1 MAVAITK
8 IVLFKLRSKLV
19 YILFSFYFLTL
30 VVSNLQAQNIPENT
44 SETSTDSLKIKRKN
58 TTNGLAAQVQYT
70 AEDSIINKGKR
81 VFLHKNAKINY
92 ENVELTAD
100 YIEINWETNTV
111 IAIGVPDSTG
121 YVENHPSFS
130 ENGKSYNAERI
141 EYNFNSKKGKIKALN
156 TQEGEG
162 YLKGNDVKK
171 IGDKTLYLK
180 QGIYTTCE
188 DENPHYYI
196 GAKRLKVIPGEK
208 VITGPAN
215 LVIQDIPT
223 PLLVPFGYFPLS
235 DGRSSGILVPTIGFS
250 EALGYN
256 FTNGGYYFSISDH
269 LDVSL
274 RGDIF
279 TKGSWRSEMFTRY
292 NKRYKYN
299 GSLKINYADLTQGE
313 EGQEDFIQNKD
324 FAIRW
329 EHFQDPKANPYSRF
343 TALVN
348 AGSQTY
354 YQNNSFNPSEQFSNT
369 LSSSVTYQ
377 RSWNQNTYNLNVGL
391 SHNQNLN
398 TNTVDITLPDITLST
413 RSFYPLKGAG
423 NSTNIWYEQMR
434 VVPVLQVKNEISTVD
449 SLLFTADAQDKFR
462 NGARLDVPINMP
474 ISLGN
479 GLTLTPEVKYSSIL
493 YTKRFEKNYVAG
505 AENTV
510 QTDTINDINHLYD
523 ISSSV
528 SISYQP
534 TIYGLFQ
541 FQNSRIKAIR
551 HVITPSISYTYTP
564 DLGINDLRYYDTV
577 QTDEEGNSQ
586 LYSEYENSIFGTPG
600 NTGTN
605 AKGVIT
611 FGLGNNLEM
620 KVRTPNDTLKTE
632 KKIKLLERLNINSSY
647 NLDAEEFALGNFTF
661 FGSTKISKDL
671 NIRFDG
677 TLDPYAL
684 EINEETGNYV
694 RVNKFMWDENKKL
707 ARLTRASLALGTSF
721 NPNASKEIT
730 SDQVA
735 QSDLD
740 VLNRNPEAF
749 VDFNI
754 PWDLRLDYKLVY
766 SKPLDENTV
775 DQTVNFNG
783 NVNLTPKWKIGF
795 RSGYNFTDKEIAF
808 TDINIYRDLHCWEMR
823 FDWIPFGFRR
833 QYNFTIAVKA
843 SVLQDLKLNRTRN
856 FFDL

>member
-1 MAVAITK
+1 M
-8 IVLFKLRSKLV
+8 RSKLV
-19 YILFSFYFLTL
+19 YILFTFCFLTL
-30 VVSNLQAQNIPENT
+30 TVSNLQAQNTPESISENN
-44 SETSTDSLKIKRKN
+44 SETSPDSLKVAQ
-58 TTNGLAAQVQYT
+58 TNSDAGLAAQVQYT

-81 VFLHKNAKINY
+81 VFLYKNAKINY
-92 ENVELTAD
+92 EQVELTAD
-100 YIEINWETNTV
+100 FIEINWETNSV

-121 YVENHPSFS
+121 HVENHPNFS
-130 ENGKSYNAERI
+130 ENGKSYEAERI
-141 EYNFNSKKGKIKALN
+141 EYNFNSKKGKIKSLN

-162 YLKGNDVKK
+162 FLKGNDVKK

-180 QGIYTTCE
+180 QGIYTTCD
-188 DENPHYYI
+188 DEHPHYYI

-235 DGRSSGILVPTIGFS
+235 DGRSSGILFPTIGFS

-256 FTNGGYYFSISDH
+256 FTNGGYYLSLSDH

-274 RGDIF
+274 RGDIY
-279 TKGSWRSEMFTRY
+279 TKGSWRTEVFSRY
-292 NKRYKYN
+292 NKRYRYS
-299 GSLKINYADLTQGE
+299 GSLKLNYANIKEGE
-313 EGQEDFIQNKD
+313 ANQSNFQQQKD
-324 FAIRW
+324 FAVRW
-329 EHFQDPKANPYSRF
+329 EHRQDAKANPYSRF

-348 AGSQTY
+348 AGSQSY
-354 YQNNSFNPSEQFSNT
+354 YQNNSFNPAEQLSNT

-377 RSWNQNTYNLNVGL
+377 RSWNQNTYNLNVSMG
-391 SHNQNLN
+391 HNQNLN
-398 TNTVDITLPDITLST
+398 TNSVYISLPDITLST
-413 RSFYPLKGAG
+413 RSFYPLKKK
-423 NSTNIWYEQMR
+423 NSSGTSWYEQMR

-449 SLLFTADAQDKFR
+449 SLLFTSDSNNKFK
-462 NGARLDVPINMP
+462 NGARVDVPINMP

-479 GLTLTPEVKYSSIL
+479 GLTLTPEVKYTSLL
-493 YTKRFEKNYVAG
+493 YTKRFEKNYVPG
-505 AENTV
+505 EENNIA
-510 QTDTINDINHLYD
+510 TDTISDVNHLYD

-541 FQNSRIKAIR
+541 FQNSKIKAIR

-564 DLGINDLRYYDTV
+564 DLGIDDLRYYDVV
-577 QTDEEGNSQ
+577 QTDEEGNSE
-586 LYSEYENSIFGTPG
+586 LYSEYGSAIFGTPG
-600 NTGTN
+600 NRGTN
-605 AKGVIT
+605 SKGSIT
-611 FGLGNNLEM
+611 FGIGNNLEM

-632 KKIKLLERLNINSSY
+632 KKIKILERLNINSSY
-647 NLDAEEFALGNFTF
+647 NLDAEEFALGNFSF
-661 FGSTKISKDL
+661 YGSTKISQNL

-677 TLDPYAL
+677 SLDPYAI
-684 EINEETGNYV
+684 EKDVETGNYT
-694 RVNKFMWDENKKL
+694 RVNKYLWNEQKQL
-707 ARLTRASLALGTSF
+707 ARLTRASLALGTSL
-721 NPNASKEIT
+721 NPNAAKEKT
-730 SDQVA
+730 SDQIA

-740 VLNRNPEAF
+740 VINRNPEAY

-754 PWDLRLDYKLVY
+754 PWDMKIDYKLVY
-766 SKPLDENTV
+766 SKPLNESSV
-775 DQTVNFNG
+775 DQTINFNG
-783 NVNLTPKWKIGF
+783 NVNLTPQWKIGF
-795 RSGYNFTDKEIAF
+795 RSGYNFTDKEVAY

-856 FFDL
+856 FYDL